1 MRKGVILNQ
10 ELVAELAGLGHG
22 HTFMVCD
29 AGYPIPADGK
39 KIDLAL
45 VAGVPTIPQ
54 VLSAMLSEM
63 IVEEAVYCEEMESV
77 SAELC
82 GQFKGIFAAQSKL
95 TPQWAQF
102 ELMGKQCKFFV
113 RTGDLTPY
121 GNIILK
127 SASAVRQYNEKF
139 DVTL

>member
-1 MRKGVILNQ
+1 MIKSRILNQ
-10 ELVAELAGLGHG
+10 ELLSGLAGLGHG

-29 AGYPIPADGK
+29 AGYPIPAGGK

-45 VAGVPTIPQ
+45 MEGIPTIPQ
-54 VLSAMLSEM
+54 VLEAILSEM
-63 IVEEAVYCEEMESV
+63 IVEEAVYCEEMEEASP
-77 SAELC
+77 ELC
-82 GQFKGIFAAQSKL
+82 GEFKKLFAAQTKL

-102 ELMGKQCKFFV
+102 ELMGRQCSFFV

-127 SASAVRQYNEKF
+127 SASAVRRFNEKF
-139 DVTL
+139 DISF

>member
-1 MRKGVILNQ
+1 MIKSRILNQ
-10 ELVAELAGLGHG
+10 ELMSELAGLGHG

-54 VLSAMLSEM
+54 VLDAILSEM
-63 IVEEAVYCEEMESV
+63 IVEEAVYCEEMESF
-77 SAELC
+77 SPELC
-82 GQFKGIFAAQSKL
+82 GDFKNRFAVQAKL

-113 RTGDLTPY
+113 RTGDLTAY

-127 SASAVRQYNEKF
+127 SASAIRQYNEKF
-139 DVTL
+139 DI